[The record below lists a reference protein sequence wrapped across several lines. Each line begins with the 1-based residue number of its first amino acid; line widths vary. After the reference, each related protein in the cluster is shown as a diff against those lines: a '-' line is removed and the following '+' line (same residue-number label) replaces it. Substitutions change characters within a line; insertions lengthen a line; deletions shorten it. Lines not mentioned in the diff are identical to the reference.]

1 MPVWLQNPKK
11 KKKKKKN
18 KNLHL
23 PFLWPSSNLSSELN
37 VNRKKLPTLSDSAQ
51 SHADSEQPWRGFCLI
66 RGKILLSWSVLVVS
80 FLNCIWS
87 RACFA
92 LKRQKKTNDLLHI
105 WHYLLSILKNDLT
118 RSPSWDEHISFSRV
132 PWPSSRH
139 QVNTLFCSIQ
149 GQKWAFRW
157 ILNGPG
163 FKFLLQVL
171 LLSESESSV
180 GQFSHIWKH
189 TKCPRQT
196 ITETKRNHIW
206 CLTCHV
212 YLPIIRW
219 ILKNK

>member
-1 MPVWLQNPKK
+1 MHKTLSCSQLSFSCLKFHWPCSDLYGFVPCTKCQFGFRTPKR
-11 KKKKKKN
+11 KKN
-18 KNLHL
+18 NKKRKNLHL

-149 GQKWAFRW
+149 GQKWAFR
-157 ILNGPG
+157 G
-163 FKFLLQVL
+163 F
-171 LLSESESSV
+171 
-180 GQFSHIWKH
+180 
-189 TKCPRQT
+189 
-196 ITETKRNHIW
+196 
-206 CLTCHV
+206 
-212 YLPIIRW
+212 
-219 ILKNK
+219 